1 MKFIDIMTT
10 IFEYENFAT
19 ILTATTLGIFLLF
32 IIVLVAGLRDTKKK
46 NEKPVELVKEEL
58 EEVTMEEL
66 KEDLIIKEEVTLE
79 MPSITKNLEEFKKAI
94 EEEIKH
100 EDEEVKMEI
109 QLSQDKNSLE
119 NSKSMKILNINEIE
133 NTVITGPKKKEEEKP
148 IELIETEEVV
158 EEKIVEEPATIKEES
173 IIEVQN
179 INIPFLKPDEDEELL
194 FRTMTALRLPQ
205 DI

>member
-32 IIVLVAGLRDTKKK
+32 ILVLVAGLRDTKKK
-46 NEKPVELVKEEL
+46 NEKPIELVKEEL

-66 KEDLIIKEEVTLE
+66 KEELIIKEEVTLE

-94 EEEIKH
+94 EEEIKY
-100 EDEEVKMEI
+100 EDEDTKMDVQI
-109 QLSQDKNSLE
+109 NKNSLE
-119 NSKSMKILNINEIE
+119 NTKSMKILNINEIE
-133 NTVITGPKKKEEEKP
+133 NTVITEPKKKEETKP
-148 IELIETEEVV
+148 VELIETEE
-158 EEKIVEEPATIKEES
+158 KLEEPVIEEPISIKEES
-173 IIEVQN
+173 IIEVQK
-179 INIPFLKPDEDEELL
+179 INIPLLKPDEDEELL

>member
-32 IIVLVAGLRDTKKK
+32 ILVLVAGLRDTKKK
-46 NEKPVELVKEEL
+46 NEKPIELVKEEL

-66 KEDLIIKEEVTLE
+66 KEELIIKEEVTLE

-94 EEEIKH
+94 EEEIKY
-100 EDEEVKMEI
+100 EDEDTKMDVQI
-109 QLSQDKNSLE
+109 NKNSLE
-119 NSKSMKILNINEIE
+119 NTKSMKILNINEIE
-133 NTVITGPKKKEEEKP
+133 NTVITEPKKKEETKP
-148 IELIETEEVV
+148 VELIETEEQL
-158 EEKIVEEPATIKEES
+158 EEPVIEEPISIKEES
-173 IIEVQN
+173 IIEVQK
-179 INIPFLKPDEDEELL
+179 INIPLLKPDEDEELL
-194 FRTMTALRLPQ
+194 CRTMTALRLPQ

>member
-32 IIVLVAGLRDTKKK
+32 ILVLVAGLRDTKKK
-46 NEKPVELVKEEL
+46 NEKPIELVKEEL

-66 KEDLIIKEEVTLE
+66 KEELIIKEEVTLE

-94 EEEIKH
+94 EEEIKY
-100 EDEEVKMEI
+100 EDEDTKMDVQI
-109 QLSQDKNSLE
+109 NKNSLE
-119 NSKSMKILNINEIE
+119 NTKSMNILNINEIE
-133 NTVITGPKKKEEEKP
+133 NTVITEPKKKEETKQV
-148 IELIETEEVV
+148 ELIETEEK
-158 EEKIVEEPATIKEES
+158 EEKQVIEEPISIKEES
-173 IIEVQN
+173 IIEVQK
-179 INIPFLKPDEDEELL
+179 INIPLLKPDEDEELL

>member
-19 ILTATTLGIFLLF
+19 ILTASTLGILLLF

-100 EDEEVKMEI
+100 EDEETHMEV
-109 QLSQDKNSLE
+109 QLSQDKKNHDS
-119 NSKSMKILNINEIE
+119 SKSIKTLNINEIE
-133 NTVITGPKKKEEEKP
+133 NTVITEPKKKEEEKP
-148 IELIETEEVV
+148 VELIEV
-158 EEKIVEEPATIKEES
+158 EEIVEEPVIEEPVSIKEES
-173 IIEVQN
+173 IIEVQK
-179 INIPFLKPDEDEELL
+179 INIPLLKPDEDEELL
-194 FRTMTALRLPQ
+194 FKTMTALRLPQ